1 MRGERTPPSGTRTE
15 THVDAKLRERY
26 SRQILFE
33 PIGEAGQERL
43 RQSKVAIIGCGALG
57 SAVAGML
64 VRAGIG
70 RMRIIDRDFV
80 EPSNLQR
87 QTLFEEADAQQ
98 LLPKAVAAER
108 RLRCI
113 NSDVEVEGIV
123 ADLTPANADELL
135 SDSAVLLDGTDN
147 FETRLLINDY
157 ALKKSVPWV
166 YAAVVS
172 SHGLTMPIHPGE
184 SACLA
189 CLAED
194 GDPGENGSAT
204 QRNEPTCDTVGVLG
218 PAAGVIASL
227 EAASALKIL
236 VGKSRPNDARL
247 TTCDVWTG
255 RFHSLRVTR
264 RNDCRACGQRQFSY
278 LEGEAQPRLTMCGRD
293 SVQIHERR
301 RHLDLAALGRNL
313 AAAGG
318 HVRQNDF
325 LLRLQ
330 VPPYEL
336 TVFAD
341 GRAIIKGTRD
351 TSVARSIYARY
362 VGA

>member
-1 MRGERTPPSGTRTE
+1 MDEG
-15 THVDAKLRERY
+15 LRERY
-26 SRQILFE
+26 SRQILFA
-33 PIGEAGQERL
+33 PIGEEGQERL
-43 RQSKVAIIGCGALG
+43 CRSKATIIGCGALG
-57 SAVAGML
+57 SNLASLL
-64 VRAGIG
+64 VRAGVG
-70 RMRIIDRDFV
+70 HLRIVDRDFV

-87 QTLFEEADAQQ
+87 QGLFEEADAQA

-108 RLRCI
+108 RLRGI
-113 NSDVEVEGIV
+113 NSDVEVQGVI
-123 ADLTPANADELL
+123 ADLTPVNAEELL
-135 SDSAVLLDGTDN
+135 GDSEMLLDGTDN

-157 ALKKSVPWV
+157 AAKKSVPWV

-194 GDPGENGSAT
+194 GDPVKEGSGTRA
-204 QRNEPTCDTVGVLG
+204 NEPTCDTVGVLG

-227 EAASALKIL
+227 EAASAIKIL
-236 VGKSRPNDARL
+236 SGKSDPSEARL
-247 TTCDVWTG
+247 VTLDVWSG
-255 RFHSLRVTR
+255 HHQSLRVPR
-264 RNDCRACGQRQFSY
+264 REDCRACGEHRFSY
-278 LEGEAQPRLTMCGRD
+278 LQGDAQPRLTMCGRD

-301 RHLDLAALGRNL
+301 RRLDLASLGRNL

-325 LLRLQ
+325 LLRLL
-330 VPPYEL
+330 VPPYEV
-336 TVFAD
+336 TVFQD

-351 TSVARSIYARY
+351 PSVARSIYARY

>member
-1 MRGERTPPSGTRTE
+1 MDS
-15 THVDAKLRERY
+15 KLRERY
-26 SRQILFE
+26 SRQILFG
-33 PIGEAGQERL
+33 PIGEEGQERL
-43 RQSKVAIIGCGALG
+43 GHSSVTIIGCGALG
-57 SAVAGML
+57 SALAGLL

-70 RMRIIDRDFV
+70 RLQIVDRDFV

-87 QTLFEEADAQQ
+87 QTLFEEADAQE

-113 NSDVEVEGIV
+113 NSDVEVRGV
-123 ADLTPANADELL
+123 VGDLTPANATELL
-135 SDSAVLLDGTDN
+135 GDSAVLLDGTDN

-157 ALKKSVPWV
+157 AVKKSVPWI

-172 SHGLTMPIHPGE
+172 SHGLTLPIHPGE

-189 CLAED
+189 CLVEGGDATED
-194 GDPGENGSAT
+194 GYGP

-218 PAAGVIASL
+218 SAAGVIASL
-227 EAASALKIL
+227 EAISAIKIL
-236 VGKSRPNDARL
+236 LGKSAVRDARPIAF
-247 TTCDVWTG
+247 DVWTG
-255 RFHSLRVTR
+255 RFQSLRVPR
-264 RNDCRACGQRQFSY
+264 REDCRACGRRQFSY
-278 LEGEAQPRLTMCGRD
+278 LEGVAQPRLTMCGRD

-301 RHLDLAALGRNL
+301 RRLDLGELGRNL
-313 AAAGG
+313 AAVGS

-351 TSVARSIYARY
+351 PSVARSIYARY
-362 VGA
+362 IGA

>member
-1 MRGERTPPSGTRTE
+1 M
-15 THVDAKLRERY
+15 DAKLRERY

-57 SAVAGML
+57 STVAGML

-70 RMRIIDRDFV
+70 RLRIIDRDFV

-87 QTLFEEADAQQ
+87 QTLFEEADAQA

-108 RLRCI
+108 RLSCI
-113 NSDVEVEGIV
+113 NSDVQVEGVV
-123 ADLTPANADELL
+123 ADLTPASAEELL
-135 SDSAVLLDGTDN
+135 ADSAVLLDGTDN

-157 ALKKSVPWV
+157 AVKRSVPWV

-172 SHGLTMPIHPGE
+172 SRGLTMPIHPGE

-194 GDPGENGSAT
+194 GDPGENVPAA
-204 QRNEPTCDTVGVLG
+204 QANEPTCDTVGVLG

-236 VGKSRPNDARL
+236 LGKSKAQDARL
-247 TTCDVWTG
+247 ATCDVWSG
-255 RFHSLRVTR
+255 RFQSMRVPR
-264 RNDCRACGQRQFSY
+264 RQGCRACGQRRFSY

-301 RHLDLAALGRNL
+301 RRLDLAALGRNL

>member
-1 MRGERTPPSGTRTE
+1 M
-15 THVDAKLRERY
+15 DARLRERY

-33 PIGEAGQERL
+33 PIGQEGQERL
-43 RQSKVAIIGCGALG
+43 RRASAAVVGCGALG
-57 SAVAGML
+57 SALAGLL

-70 RMRIIDRDFV
+70 RLRIIDRDFV

-87 QTLFEEADAQQ
+87 QTLFEEADAQE

-108 RLRCI
+108 RLRTI
-113 NSDVEVEGIV
+113 NSDVEVQGV
-123 ADLTPANADELL
+123 VGDLTPDNAEELL
-135 SDSAVLLDGTDN
+135 RDSAVLLDGTDN
-147 FETRLLINDY
+147 FETRLLINDF
-157 ALKKSVPWV
+157 AVKNSVPWI

-189 CLAED
+189 CLIED
-194 GDPGENGSAT
+194 GEGDEDGAT
-204 QRNEPTCDTVGVLG
+204 RQANEPTCDTVGVLG
-218 PAAGVIASL
+218 PAAGAIASM
-227 EAASALKIL
+227 EAASAIKML
-236 VGKSRPNDARL
+236 VGKSEAREARL
-247 TTCDVWTG
+247 IALDIWSA
-255 RFHSLRVTR
+255 RFQSLRVPR
-264 RNDCRACGQRQFSY
+264 REDCRACGERRFSY

-301 RHLDLAALGRNL
+301 RRLDLTALGQNL
-313 AAAGG
+313 GAAGSQ
-318 HVRQNDF
+318 VRQNDF
-325 LLRLQ
+325 LLRLE

-351 TSVARSIYARY
+351 ASVARSLYARY

>member
-1 MRGERTPPSGTRTE
+1 M
-15 THVDAKLRERY
+15 DAKLRERY
-26 SRQILFE
+26 SRQILFA
-33 PIGEAGQERL
+33 PIGEEGQERL
-43 RQSKVAIIGCGALG
+43 RHSAVAIIGCGALG
-57 SAVAGML
+57 SALASLL

-70 RMRIIDRDFV
+70 RLRIIDRDFV

-87 QTLFEEADAQQ
+87 QTLFEEADAQE

-108 RLRCI
+108 RLRCM
-113 NSDVEVEGIV
+113 NSDAEVEGV
-123 ADLTPANADELL
+123 VGDLTPANAEEFLG
-135 SDSAVLLDGTDN
+135 DSAVLLDGTDN

-157 ALKKSVPWV
+157 AVKKSVPWI

-172 SHGLTMPIHPGE
+172 SHGVTMPIHPGK

-194 GDPGENGSAT
+194 GDPAEDGSAV
-204 QRNEPTCDTVGVLG
+204 QANEPTCDTVGVLG

-227 EAASALKIL
+227 EAASAIKIL
-236 VGKSRPNDARL
+236 LAKSEAQDARL
-247 TTCDVWTG
+247 IAFDVWSG
-255 RFHSLRVTR
+255 RFQSLRVPR
-264 RNDCRACGQRQFSY
+264 RENCRSCGQRRFSY
-278 LEGEAQPRLTMCGRD
+278 LEGKAQPRLTMCGRD
-293 SVQIHERR
+293 SVQIHERQR
-301 RHLDLAALGRNL
+301 RLDLAALGRNL
-313 AAAGG
+313 AAAGS

-351 TSVARSIYARY
+351 ASVARSIYARY
-362 VGA
+362 IGA

>member
-1 MRGERTPPSGTRTE
+1 MDDR
-15 THVDAKLRERY
+15 LRERY
-26 SRQILFE
+26 SRQMLFG
-33 PIGEAGQERL
+33 PIGEEGQERL
-43 RQSKVAIIGCGALG
+43 RRSKATIIGCGALG
-57 SAVAGML
+57 STLASML
-64 VRAGIG
+64 VRAGVG
-70 RMRIIDRDFV
+70 HMRIVDRDFV
-80 EPSNLQR
+80 EASNLQR
-87 QTLFEEADAQQ
+87 QSLFEESDAQA

-113 NSDVEVEGIV
+113 NSEVEVQGIIG
-123 ADLTPANADELL
+123 DLTAANAEEFLE
-135 SDSAVLLDGTDN
+135 DSAVILDGTDN

-157 ALKKSVPWV
+157 AVKKPVPWV

-194 GDPGENGSAT
+194 DDPAEDGPGTRA
-204 QRNEPTCDTVGVLG
+204 NEPTCDTVGVLG

-227 EAASALKIL
+227 EAASAIKIL
-236 VGKSRPNDARL
+236 TGKSEGREARL
-247 TTCDVWTG
+247 VTVDVWSG
-255 RFHSLRVTR
+255 RFQSLRVPR
-264 RNDCRACGQRQFSY
+264 REDCRACGKHRFSY
-278 LEGEAQPRLTMCGRD
+278 LQGEAQPRLTMCGRD

-301 RHLDLAALGRNL
+301 RHLDLASLGRNL

-325 LLRLQ
+325 LLRLL
-330 VPPYEL
+330 VPPYEV
-336 TVFAD
+336 TVFQD
-341 GRAIIKGTRD
+341 GRAIVKGTRD
-351 TSVARSIYARY
+351 PAVARSIYARY

>member
-1 MRGERTPPSGTRTE
+1 M
-15 THVDAKLRERY
+15 DAKLRERY

-33 PIGEAGQERL
+33 PIGEQGQERL
-43 RQSKVAIIGCGALG
+43 RQSSVTIIGCGALG
-57 SAVAGML
+57 STLASLL

-70 RMRIIDRDFV
+70 HLRIIDRDFV

-87 QTLFEEADAQQ
+87 QSLFEETDAYE

-108 RLRCI
+108 RLRSI
-113 NSDVEVEGIV
+113 NSDAEIRGVVG
-123 ADLTPANADELL
+123 DLTPTNAEELL
-135 SDSAVLLDGTDN
+135 AGSAVLLDGTDN
-147 FETRLLINDY
+147 FETRFLLNDY
-157 ALKKSVPWV
+157 AVKNGVPWI

-194 GDPGENGSAT
+194 NDPETASSTPA
-204 QRNEPTCDTVGVLG
+204 NEPTCDTVGVLG
-218 PAAGVIASL
+218 TAAGVIASL
-227 EAASALKIL
+227 EATSAIKVLL
-236 VGKSRPNDARL
+236 GKSYARDARL
-247 TTCDVWTG
+247 VAFDVWTG
-255 RFHSLRVTR
+255 RFQSLHVPR
-264 RNDCRACGQRQFSY
+264 REDCRACGERRFSY
-278 LEGEAQPRLTMCGRD
+278 LGGEAQPHLTMCGRD
-293 SVQIHERR
+293 SVQIHECR
-301 RHLDLAALGRNL
+301 RHLDLAKLGANL

-318 HVRQNDF
+318 QVRQNDF

-341 GRAIIKGTRD
+341 GRAIVKGTRD
-351 TSVARSIYARY
+351 PSVARSIYARY

>member
-1 MRGERTPPSGTRTE
+1 M
-15 THVDAKLRERY
+15 DARLLERY
-26 SRQILFE
+26 SRQILFA
-33 PIGEAGQERL
+33 PIGEEGQQRL
-43 RQSKVAIIGCGALG
+43 RHSSVTVIGCGALG
-57 SAVAGML
+57 SALAGLL

-70 RMRIIDRDFV
+70 RLRIVDRDFV

-87 QTLFEEADAQQ
+87 QTLFEEADAQE

-108 RLRCI
+108 HLRCI
-113 NSDVEVEGIV
+113 NSDAEVQGIV
-123 ADLTPANADELL
+123 GDLTPANAEELL
-135 SDSAVLLDGTDN
+135 GGSAVLLDGTDN
-147 FETRLLINDY
+147 FETRFLINDY
-157 ALKKSVPWV
+157 AVKKSVPWV

-194 GDPGENGSAT
+194 GGPEEDGSAT
-204 QRNEPTCDTVGVLG
+204 RANEPTCDTVGVLG
-218 PAAGVIASL
+218 TAAGVIASL
-227 EAASALKIL
+227 EATSAIKIL
-236 VGKSRPNDARL
+236 LGKFEARDARL
-247 TTCDVWTG
+247 IALDVWTG
-255 RFHSLRVTR
+255 RFQSLRIPR
-264 RNDCRACGQRQFSY
+264 REDCRACGQRRFSY
-278 LEGEAQPRLTMCGRD
+278 LEGDAQPRLTMCGRD

-301 RHLDLAALGRNL
+301 RQLDLAALGRNL
-313 AAAGG
+313 AASGSQ
-318 HVRQNDF
+318 VRQNDF

-351 TSVARSIYARY
+351 PSVARSIYARY